1 MTEVKDAITTMYMV
15 KSTEKINEQ
24 EKTIK
29 EQDTVIKRLKRRC
42 LYVVLLL
49 VASIAFNLAFLF
61 SYIGGNECENTES
74 QHVMS
79 QTKQSDPN

>member
-1 MTEVKDAITTMYMV
+1 MTEVKDAIATMYME

-24 EKTIK
+24 ERAIM
-29 EQDTVIKRLKRRC
+29 RLKRGC
-42 LYVVLLL
+42 LFVVLLL

-61 SYIGGNECENTES
+61 SYIEGGNECENTAS

-79 QTKQSDPN
+79 PTERSDPN

>member
-1 MTEVKDAITTMYMV
+1 MTEVKDAIATIYMTE
-15 KSTEKINEQ
+15 STKKINEQ
-24 EKTIK
+24 ER
-29 EQDTVIKRLKRRC
+29 VISRLKRRC

-61 SYIGGNECENTES
+61 SYIEGGNECENTAS

-79 QTKQSDPN
+79 PTERSDLN

>member
-1 MTEVKDAITTMYMV
+1 MTEVKDAIATMYMTE
-15 KSTEKINEQ
+15 STKKINEQ
-24 EKTIK
+24 ER
-29 EQDTVIKRLKRRC
+29 VISRLKRRC

-61 SYIGGNECENTES
+61 SYIEGGNECENNAS

-79 QTKQSDPN
+79 PTERSDPN

>member
-1 MTEVKDAITTMYMV
+1 MTEVKDAIATMHMV
-15 KSTEKINEQ
+15 KSTKKINEQ
-24 EKTIK
+24 ER
-29 EQDTVIKRLKRRC
+29 VISRLKRRC

-61 SYIGGNECENTES
+61 SYIEGGNECENTAS

-79 QTKQSDPN
+79 PTEQSDPN

>member
-1 MTEVKDAITTMYMV
+1 MTEVKDAIATMYME

-24 EKTIK
+24 ERAIN
-29 EQDTVIKRLKRRC
+29 RLKRGC
-42 LYVVLLL
+42 LFAVLLL

-61 SYIGGNECENTES
+61 SYIGGNECENTAS

-79 QTKQSDPN
+79 PTERSDPN

>member
-1 MTEVKDAITTMYMV
+1 MTEVKDAIATMYMTE
-15 KSTEKINEQ
+15 STKKINEQ
-24 EKTIK
+24 ER
-29 EQDTVIKRLKRRC
+29 VISRLKRRC

-61 SYIGGNECENTES
+61 SYIEGGNECENTAS

-79 QTKQSDPN
+79 PTERSDLN

>member
-1 MTEVKDAITTMYMV
+1 MTEVKEAIATMHMV

-24 EKTIK
+24 ER
-29 EQDTVIKRLKRRC
+29 VISRLKRRC

-61 SYIGGNECENTES
+61 SYVEGGNECENTAS

-79 QTKQSDPN
+79 PTEQSDLN

>member
-1 MTEVKDAITTMYMV
+1 MTEVKEAIATMHMV

-24 EKTIK
+24 ER
-29 EQDTVIKRLKRRC
+29 VISRLKRRC

-61 SYIGGNECENTES
+61 SYVEGGNECENTAS

-79 QTKQSDPN
+79 PTERSDPN

>member
-1 MTEVKDAITTMYMV
+1 MTEVKDAIATMHMV
-15 KSTEKINEQ
+15 KSTEKINDQ
-24 EKTIK
+24 ER
-29 EQDTVIKRLKRRC
+29 VISRLKRRC

-61 SYIGGNECENTES
+61 SYIEGGNECENTAS

-79 QTKQSDPN
+79 PTERSDLN

>member
-1 MTEVKDAITTMYMV
+1 MTEVKDAIATMYMTE
-15 KSTEKINEQ
+15 STKKINEQ
-24 EKTIK
+24 ER
-29 EQDTVIKRLKRRC
+29 VISRLKRRC

-79 QTKQSDPN
+79 PTERSDLN

>member
-1 MTEVKDAITTMYMV
+1 MTEVKDAIATMYMTE
-15 KSTEKINEQ
+15 STKKINEQ
-24 EKTIK
+24 ER
-29 EQDTVIKRLKRRC
+29 VISRLKRRC

-61 SYIGGNECENTES
+61 SYIEGGNECENTAS

-79 QTKQSDPN
+79 PTERSDRN

>member
-1 MTEVKDAITTMYMV
+1 MTEVKDAIATMYMTE
-15 KSTEKINEQ
+15 STKKINEQ
-24 EKTIK
+24 ER
-29 EQDTVIKRLKRRC
+29 VISRLKRRC

-61 SYIGGNECENTES
+61 SYIEGGNECENTAS

-79 QTKQSDPN
+79 PREQSDLN